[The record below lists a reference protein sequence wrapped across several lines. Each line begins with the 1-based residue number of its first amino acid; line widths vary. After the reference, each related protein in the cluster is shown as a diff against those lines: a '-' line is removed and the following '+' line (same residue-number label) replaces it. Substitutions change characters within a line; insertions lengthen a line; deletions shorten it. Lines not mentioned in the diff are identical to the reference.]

1 MARARMSEDGAV
13 VIPKAMRDAHGLRP
27 GSEFEVI
34 DGGETITLRPLET
47 DLPAPFGGQTL
58 TMAGFLASIP
68 KYDGPRSICRRKAFV
83 MPSIRPSSRIGR
95 GWSASGMTTRTV
107 DTNILVRLLVR
118 DDSEQ
123 WVTAQGLSRTTVS
136 WSCRLSFLK
145 RHGCFEAGFS

>member
-34 DGGETITLRPLET
+34 DGGGTITLRPLET

-68 KYDGPRSICRRKAFV
+68 KYDGPPVDLS
-83 MPSIRPSSRIGR
+83 PEGIRHAIDQAVIED
-95 GWSASGMTTRTV
+95 WQ
-107 DTNILVRLLVR
+107 RLER
-118 DDSEQ
+118 QWDDDKN
-123 WVTAQGLSRTTVS
+123 G
-136 WSCRLSFLK
+136 
-145 RHGCFEAGFS
+145 